1 MLGTCAGRFALHD
14 SNLTFRQH
22 GLPHFVPRECTS
34 SEIYIYF
41 KKKQKKKPINFHF
54 FWLITI
60 FYGVGDVTAQE
71 AVELMLM
78 SVSIKS
84 HGVL

>member
-1 MLGTCAGRFALHD
+1 MRGQVCPSRLEFDLQATWAAPLSPTRMYFQR
-14 SNLTFRQH
+14 N
-22 GLPHFVPRECTS
+22 
-34 SEIYIYF
+34 IYLL
-41 KKKQKKKPINFHF
+41 KKNKKNINFHF
-54 FWLITI
+54 FWLVTV